1 MSTLEMVRTRV
12 LIRVDNCLDMDLN
25 RRKPGAGTITDID
38 ESAARRDL
46 AEEEVKRARAGHW
59 PTLDFIAGYTGG
71 ESQSLS
77 ELNQRVSIRLVSSC
91 EGKRRQPG
99 LLERFLL
106 RACCLQLLMGFTE
119 TVDALDHLRRPIE
132 GRTIIQHRL
141 AEDRIN
147 VGQLLDACGTV
158 QQGECARR
166 TGGYGWPSK
175 KA

>member
-12 LIRVDNCLDMDLN
+12 LIRVGNGLDMDLN
-25 RRKPGAGTITDID
+25 RRKLGAGTITDID
-38 ESAARRDL
+38 DVGCSPRPRR
-46 AEEEVKRARAGHW
+46 EEVKRAGAGHW

-91 EGKRRQPG
+91 AGKRRQPG

-119 TVDALDHLRRPIE
+119 IIKALDHLRRPIE

-147 VGQLLDACGTV
+147 VGQLLDVCGTV
-158 QQGECARR
+158 QQGEFPQRMH
-166 TGGYGWPSK
+166 S
-175 KA
+175 